1 MLVVE
6 LLGLGL
12 GGSRLTGAAPSARHM
27 RVTARH
33 VCWGTVLFYLA
44 RVLVHPFGLRR
55 RLKMGS
61 ELCQS
66 MEERTTGKARA

>member
-44 RVLVHPFGLRR
+44 RVLVHPFSLRR